1 MPAIWVARNSFTGA
15 SIIKIPFTLNM
26 NRRSFLVAGT
36 AAAVTTLIRIPKAR
50 ASADAFLKQTITIDT
65 HAHPGAF
72 WRKNGNVSLALDE
85 IKDSHITAFTFSV
98 PVDHP
103 ILDRTYGGRI
113 FAKRAPGS
121 GELYKF
127 AKAGIELGI
136 SEMSDKGI
144 PVARSA
150 ADIVAAKKSATPT
163 GVLALEGGG
172 FAEDRLEAI
181 KEMYELGVRIIQP
194 VHYNTAS
201 PFGDIQ
207 GQDEKGGLTSDG
219 KTFVKELGR
228 LGIILDVAHMTEE
241 GVAKAA
247 DAYGGPL
254 LVSHVLY
261 RPPRMGLN
269 RFKRWASS
277 EYAKR
282 VVDTGGLLGVW
293 NITGYRFPEYFGYD
307 SGKEMTISTF
317 RELADEY
324 GVDHVCLGS
333 DVGST
338 EGWFNGYDDLPK
350 LVEALRD
357 AGFNDNEIAKMLGGN
372 VLKLFEGVTS

>member
-1 MPAIWVARNSFTGA
+1 M
-15 SIIKIPFTLNM
+15 
-26 NRRSFLVAGT
+26 
-36 AAAVTTLIRIPKAR
+36 IRIPKAR

-65 HAHPGAF
+65 HAHPGAY
-72 WRKNGNVSLALDE
+72 WRENGNVSRALGE
-85 IKDSHITAFTFSV
+85 IKNSHITAFNFSV
-98 PVDHP
+98 PVDVP
-103 ILDRTYGGRI
+103 VLGRTNSGRI
-113 FAKRAPGS
+113 FAKRAPSS

-144 PVARSA
+144 PVARTA

-181 KEMYELGVRIIQP
+181 QEMYELGVRIIQP

-219 KTFVKELGR
+219 ETFVKELGR

-254 LVSHVLY
+254 LLSHVLY
-261 RPPRMGLN
+261 PPSGK
-269 RFKRWASS
+269 RFTRFTRWASP
-277 EYAKR
+277 EHARR

-293 NITGYRFPEYFGYD
+293 NFTGYRYPKHLGYD
-307 SGKEMTISTF
+307 SEKEMTIGTF
-317 RELADEY
+317 RKLADEY

-350 LVEALRD
+350 LVEGLRD
-357 AGFNDNEIAKMLGGN
+357 DGFNDEEVAKMLGGN
-372 VLKLFEGVTS
+372 VLKLFADVTS